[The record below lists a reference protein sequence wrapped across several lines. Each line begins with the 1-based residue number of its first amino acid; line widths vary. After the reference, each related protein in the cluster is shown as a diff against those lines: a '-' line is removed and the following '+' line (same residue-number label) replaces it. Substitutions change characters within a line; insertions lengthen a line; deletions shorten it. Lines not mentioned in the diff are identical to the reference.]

1 MEYKFKQE
9 VSKEDYV
16 SFVTN
21 HMKQSFL
28 KPVNIVLFTV
38 SIGYLMISPFL
49 MSADER
55 NYTFTFIGI
64 GLILL
69 LGALVVFSK
78 KAAERQY
85 DKAQGSFDMEYEITD
100 DALVYIIQEGN
111 VSKQWYEFYSVTENE
126 NYLYVYVNK
135 QRGMLIIKRAISS
148 DALNF
153 LKTKLR
159 ENLKPKRVKL
169 LD

>member
-1 MEYKFKQE
+1 MEYNFKQE

-21 HMKQSFL
+21 HMKQSFF
-28 KPVNIVLFTV
+28 KPLNVVLFTV

-49 MSADER
+49 MAADER
-55 NYTFTFIGI
+55 NYTFTLIGL

-69 LGALVVFSK
+69 LIALTIFGK
-78 KAAERQY
+78 KAAGRQY
-85 DKAQGSFDMEYEITD
+85 DKAMGSFDMEYEVTD
-100 DALVYIIQEGN
+100 EALVYIIEEGN
-111 VSKQWYEFYSVTENE
+111 ISKKWYEFYSVSENE

-135 QRGMLIIKRAISS
+135 QRGMLIIKRALSQ

-153 LKTKLR
+153 IKAKLR